1 MNKDMGGRQ
10 LVLRQTILSDK
21 KSTVAEV
28 TFFLG
33 DVTATGT
40 GSSRRVSEDVYD
52 AQIGNQIAYVRAIER
67 ALAEL
72 KKDLKKRLAA
82 QGVTDAAN

>member
-10 LVLRQTILSDK
+10 LVLRQAILSDR

-28 TFFLG
+28 TFFIG
-33 DVTATGT
+33 DVAVTGT
-40 GSSRRVSEDVYD
+40 GSSKRVSEDAYD
-52 AQIGNQIAYVRAIER
+52 AQIGNQIAYTRAIER
-67 ALAEL
+67 ALTEL
-72 KKDLKKRLAA
+72 KKDLKKKLAA